1 MATSNDALLLIAARI
16 VLSQYLREENIT
28 LSVKPDAV
36 AHVLKNLTG
45 ASKRGYIRKAPHWT
59 QTPKGRARLRK
70 NGKKLWRD
78 QRDKMIRVTHPKK
91 KTIVP

>member
-45 ASKRGYIRKAPHWT
+45 ASKRDGIPKRQHWT
-59 QTPKGRARLRK
+59 QTPKGRARLSK

-78 QRDKMIRVTHPKK
+78 HRDRMIHATHPKK
-91 KTIVP
+91 